1 MPSIRY
7 AHTNVI
13 AHDWRAL
20 AEFYVQALGCVPS
33 GPERDL
39 SGEWVDRLTGLAG
52 ARIRGAH
59 LLLPGHGEDG
69 PTLEVFAYEPA
80 GAGDAPGAINRPGFG
95 HLAFH
100 VDDVD
105 DALAAVCAHGGSAL
119 GEVVV
124 REYPQLGRLTAV
136 YARDP
141 EGNILELQ
149 NWTR

>member
-1 MPSIRY
+1 MSTIRY
-7 AHTNVI
+7 THTNVI

-20 AEFYVQALGCVPS
+20 AAFYIEVFECVPS

-39 SGEWVDRLTGLAG
+39 SGAWVDALTGLTG
-52 ARIRGAH
+52 AHVNGAH
-59 LLLPGHGEDG
+59 LLLPGHGADG

-80 GAGDAPGAINRPGFG
+80 ATGEPGRINRPGFG
-95 HLAFH
+95 HIAFH

-105 DALAAVCAHGGSAL
+105 AMLATVLAHGGSTL
-119 GEVVV
+119 GEVVH
-124 REYPQLGRLTAV
+124 RDYPELGRLTAV

-149 NWTR
+149 NWAK